1 MVYIT
6 LFFSAFISATFF
18 PLGSE
23 ALFVYNIHEG
33 YSLFLLLLFATL
45 GNVLGSCLNY
55 YFGLKGE
62 AYLEEKRYIK
72 KEKITYFK
80 TLFDKYGGYTLLLS
94 WMPLIGDPITFI
106 AGILKYNFK
115 YFFMLVLM
123 AKFGRYA
130 ILALGVFYFS

>member
-23 ALFVYNIHEG
+23 ALFVYNLNEG
-33 YSLFLLLLFATL
+33 YNLLLLLLFATL
-45 GNVLGSCLNY
+45 GNVFGSCLNY

-72 KEKITYFK
+72 KEKIVYFK
-80 TLFDKYGGYTLLLS
+80 KLFDKYGGYTLLLS

-106 AGILKYNFK
+106 AGILKYNFR
-115 YFFMLVLM
+115 YFLILVLLS
-123 AKFGRYA
+123 KLGRYA
-130 ILALGVFYFS
+130 ILAYGYTLF